1 MKEAEGDQNQVRLY
15 HVLKKHSRPPVFYV
29 SLESMT
35 TVLHQMKV
43 TKDKRFLGDFMSWT
57 TTEDWRMKQKNS
69 FEAALHLYLQP
80 EASQEA
86 HSF

>member
-1 MKEAEGDQNQVRLY
+1 
-15 HVLKKHSRPPVFYV
+15 
-29 SLESMT
+29 
-35 TVLHQMKV
+35 MKV

-57 TTEDWRMKQKNS
+57 TTEDRRMKQKNS